1 MMVQKEPFFE
11 CTSYIR
17 CSVNN
22 CPLCFGYAN
31 LYIDPEDKEK
41 ICCATRETR
50 VKIAE
55 KYQNI
60 LKFGGLT
67 KTEKSQCNLLD
78 F

>member
-11 CTSYIR
+11 CTSYVR

-22 CPLCFGYAN
+22 CPLCSRYAN
-31 LYIDPEDKEK
+31 LSIDPEDKEK
-41 ICCATRETR
+41 ICYATRETR
-50 VKIAE
+50 VKIAQ
-55 KYQNI
+55 KYKNI

-67 KTEKSQCNLLD
+67 ETEKSQRNLSD

>member
-11 CTSYIR
+11 CTSYIK

-22 CPLCFGYAN
+22 CPLCSRYAK

-41 ICCATRETR
+41 ICCATREKR

-55 KYQNI
+55 KYQKI

-67 KTEKSQCNLLD
+67 ETEKNQRNLSD

>member
-22 CPLCFGYAN
+22 CPLCSGYAN

-41 ICCATRETR
+41 ICCATREIR

-55 KYQNI
+55 KYRNI

-67 KTEKSQCNLLD
+67 KTEKSQCKILD

>member
-1 MMVQKEPFFE
+1 MMVLKEPFFE
-11 CTSYIR
+11 CTGYIR

-22 CPLCFGYAN
+22 CPLCSRYSN
-31 LYIDPEDKEK
+31 LYIAPEDKEI
-41 ICCATRETR
+41 ICYVTRETR

-55 KYQNI
+55 KYPNI

-67 KTEKSQCNLLD
+67 KTEHNQRNLLD